1 MLKRQSLDF
10 SLLGLTLGLGLA
22 IFDFTQMDRGIWK
35 LNGVT
40 TPSILHGMFMFHA
53 TTTVSV
59 QEWPGIDS
67 DHSKGQSQSLKRL
80 LLAFEGQNSKKELYH
95 VDQHEK
101 LKG

>member
-22 IFDFTQMDRGIWK
+22 VLDFTQMDRGIWK

-40 TPSILHGMFMFHA
+40 TPSILLGMFMFHA

-59 QEWPGIDS
+59 QEWTGIDS
-67 DHSKGQSQSLKRL
+67 DDSSLKGPKPI
-80 LLAFEGQNSKKELYH
+80 FKKATPGL
-95 VDQHEK
+95 
-101 LKG
+101 